1 MQFNA
6 YAWRLNTFCF
16 YLNCYV
22 FLFATVHVSMK
33 QEIHQAKPQTLSS
46 LSSHTPDF
54 ITLMKTVTINENEKS
69 AGLLC
74 L

>member
-1 MQFNA
+1 MEVEHILF
-6 YAWRLNTFCF
+6 LFK
-16 YLNCYV
+16 LLS
-22 FLFATVHVSMK
+22 FLFATVHVSLK